1 MKIFDAIRLANRNK
15 IPARVGR
22 VQSVATS
29 EPLGSMVLDCHWRV
43 RHEVSVAFESTGPE
57 AAIPDMRKQAVQA
70 IAREIFGELQSDLQE
85 LRVSLWEEDF
95 YRASD
100 DPVFL
105 KIEDMLSKMGGT
117 LKESSDGS

>member
-1 MKIFDAIRLANRNK
+1 MKVFDAIRLADKNQV
-15 IPARVGR
+15 PARVGR
-22 VQSVATS
+22 VQSVATT

-43 RHEVSVAFESTGPE
+43 RHEVTVAFESTGPE
-57 AAIPDMRKQAVQA
+57 AAIPDMRKKAVRA
-70 IAREIFGELQSDLQE
+70 IAREVFGELQNDLQD

-100 DPVFL
+100 NPVFL

-117 LKESSDGS
+117 LKEQLK